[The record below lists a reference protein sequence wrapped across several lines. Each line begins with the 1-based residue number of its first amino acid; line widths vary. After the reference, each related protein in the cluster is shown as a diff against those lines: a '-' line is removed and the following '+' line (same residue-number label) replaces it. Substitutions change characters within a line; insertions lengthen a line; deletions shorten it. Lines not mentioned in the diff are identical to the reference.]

1 MKLKNNLHR
10 QLITITLILIA
21 LVYVSVVIIIPK
33 ALTPIYEK
41 SLYLY
46 LETPLGFIEND
57 AFDSEIKSNIG
68 YIFIQNNSYVASSNL
83 KSIIPLDTEKILD
96 KIDKEQG
103 KFTYLGKTYYYS
115 MANDNYTQKISIT
128 NNEYIKETR
137 NDLIAS
143 ILPILIIVLA
153 FILILVALW
162 SRNLIDK
169 ILHLK
174 EKIDNLDNDNYV
186 DKYSYES
193 EDELKLLSNA
203 IDDMKETLKKQGEYK
218 NQMYQN
224 ISHDFKTPLTVIKS
238 YVEGIEDGV
247 QDPKEG
253 MKIIKEQVDKLEIK
267 VHSLLYLNKL
277 TYIKDLDDYQDEETD
292 IKVLIVD
299 AVEKFKIVRPDVDWQ
314 INIVDKKTIFKGSVD
329 MWEAII
335 DNILNNF
342 TRYAEKN
349 VKITTKNKRITFFN
363 DGPNIDEKQLHDIF
377 TPYKKGIN
385 GQFGLGLSI
394 VNQTLKFL
402 GYEIS
407 VKNEKNGINFI
418 IK

>member
-1 MKLKNNLHR
+1 MKNNLHR
-10 QLITITLILIA
+10 QLIAIA
-21 LVYVSVVIIIPK
+21 LVIFALLYISVVVIIPK

-46 LETPLGFIEND
+46 LQTPLGFIQND
-57 AFDSEIKSNIG
+57 TFDSEIKSDIG
-68 YIFIQNNSYVASSNL
+68 YIFVQSNTLIESSNL
-83 KSIIPLDTEKILD
+83 KDIINLDANQILS
-96 KIDKEQG
+96 KIDKENG
-103 KFTYLGKTYYYS
+103 KFTYHGKTYYYS
-115 MANDNYTQKISIT
+115 ATTENHTRKISIT
-128 NNEYIKETR
+128 NNDYIKEIKA
-137 NDLIAS
+137 DIIALL
-143 ILPILIIVLA
+143 LPILIIVLA
-153 FILILVALW
+153 IILILVTLW
-162 SRNLIDK
+162 SGNLIEK
-169 ILHLK
+169 ISHLK
-174 EKIDNLDNDNYV
+174 TKIDNLDNDDFI
-186 DKYSYES
+186 DKYNYG

-203 IDDMKETLKKQGEYK
+203 IDDMKLTLKKQDEYK

-253 MKIIKEQVDKLEIK
+253 IEVIKEQTLKLEIK

-277 TYIKDLDDYQDEETD
+277 TYIKNLDDYQKEQTD
-292 IKVLIVD
+292 ITNILKSAVD
-299 AVEKFKIVRPDVDWQ
+299 KFKIVRPDVDWQ
-314 INIVDKKTIFKGSVD
+314 INIVDKKTIFKGSID

-342 TRYAEKN
+342 TRYAKEN
-349 VKITTKNKRITFFN
+349 VKITIKNKRIIFFN
-363 DGPNIDEKQLHDIF
+363 DGPNIEENTMNEIF
-377 TPYKKGIN
+377 TPYRKGIR

-407 VKNEKNGINFI
+407 VKNEKNGISFI

>member
-10 QLITITLILIA
+10 QLITITLIVVALI
-21 LVYVSVVIIIPK
+21 YVSVVIIIPK

-41 SLYLY
+41 NIYLY
-46 LETPLGFIEND
+46 LETPLSFIEND

-68 YIFIQNNSYVASSNL
+68 YIFIQDNNYIASSNL
-83 KSIIPLDTEKILD
+83 KSIISLDAEKILD
-96 KIDKEQG
+96 KIEGKQG

-115 MANDNYTQKISIT
+115 MANDNHTQKISIT
-128 NNEYIKETR
+128 NNDYIKETR
-137 NDLIAS
+137 SDLIAS

-153 FILILVALW
+153 FILVLVALW

-174 EKIDNLDNDNYV
+174 EKIDNLDNDDYV
-186 DKYSYES
+186 DKYSYDS

-203 IDDMKETLKKQGEYK
+203 IDDMKETLKKQDEYK

-253 MKIIKEQVDKLEIK
+253 MKIIKEQALKLEIK

-277 TYIKDLDDYQDEETD
+277 TYIKDLDDYQNEDTD
-292 IKVLIVD
+292 IKNLLID

-314 INIVDKKTIFKGSVD
+314 INIMDKKTIFKGSID

-335 DNILNNF
+335 DNILSNF

-349 VKITTKNKRITFFN
+349 VKITLKNKKIIFFN
-363 DGPNIDEKQLHDIF
+363 DGPNIEEKHLHDIF

-385 GQFGLGLSI
+385 GQFGLGLAI
-394 VNQTLKFL
+394 VNKTLKFL

>member
-342 TRYAEKN
+342 TRYADKN

>member
-10 QLITITLILIA
+10 QLITLTLILVA
-21 LVYVSVVIIIPK
+21 LIYVSVVVIIPK

-57 AFDSEIKSNIG
+57 VFDNEIKSNIG
-68 YIFIQNNSYVASSNL
+68 YIFIQNNSYIASSNL
-83 KSIIPLDTEKILD
+83 KNIIPLDTEKILD
-96 KIDKEQG
+96 KIDKVQG

-115 MANDNYTQKISIT
+115 MANDNHTQKISIT

-162 SRNLIDK
+162 SRNLIEK

-174 EKIDNLDNDNYV
+174 EKIDNLDNDDYV

-193 EDELKLLSNA
+193 DDELKLLSNA
-203 IDDMKETLKKQGEYK
+203 IDDMKETLKKQDEYQ

-247 QDPKEG
+247 QDPNEG

-277 TYIKDLDDYQDEETD
+277 TYIKDLDDYQNEETD
-292 IKVLIVD
+292 IKIPLVD

-314 INIVDKKTIFKGSVD
+314 INIIDKKTIFKGSVD

-349 VKITTKNKRITFFN
+349 VKITLKNKKITFFN

-394 VNQTLKFL
+394 VNKTLKFL